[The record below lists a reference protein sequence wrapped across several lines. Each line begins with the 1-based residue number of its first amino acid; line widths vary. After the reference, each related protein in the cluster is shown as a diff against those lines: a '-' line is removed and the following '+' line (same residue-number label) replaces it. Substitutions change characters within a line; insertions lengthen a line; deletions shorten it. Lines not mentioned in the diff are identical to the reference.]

1 MKSALDDA
9 SYRRFLKRALYNNL
23 RSKCPG
29 ALTFENS
36 RQGWENFLAHGSA
49 SEGGGA
55 AGANTRHGVLDHISH
70 EFTILGDGGFEDGQG
85 TKVSHTSMH
94 AVSHTVSILGL
105 LVRLSKKLPKDG
117 DLLTQEG
124 VELFLEEV
132 ATSQHQRC
140 ERVLAAAGYLL
151 TPCSQQ
157 AEHQDGTSSQKSKFH
172 SGGIW

>member
-1 MKSALDDA
+1 MA
-9 SYRRFLKRALYNNL
+9 
-23 RSKCPG
+23 
-29 ALTFENS
+29 NS
-36 RQGWENFLAHGSA
+36 RP
-49 SEGGGA
+49 
-55 AGANTRHGVLDHISH
+55 RVLDHISH
-70 EFTILGDGGFEDGQG
+70 EFTIVGDGGFEDGQG

-140 ERVLAAAGYLL
+140 TRVLAAAGYLL
-151 TPCSQQ
+151 TPCAQQ
-157 AEHQDGTSSQKSKFH
+157 TDHQDGTRAQQSKLH
-172 SGGIW
+172 SRATW